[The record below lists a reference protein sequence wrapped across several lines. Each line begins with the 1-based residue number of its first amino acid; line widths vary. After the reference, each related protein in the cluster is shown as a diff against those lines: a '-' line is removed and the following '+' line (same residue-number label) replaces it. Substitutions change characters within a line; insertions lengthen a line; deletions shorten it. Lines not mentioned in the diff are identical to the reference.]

1 MEYKDIDYSKAK
13 KVLEVKDLRV
23 NFKSDSGL
31 VHAVRGVSFD
41 LYKGETLCIV
51 GESGSGKSV
60 TSKTIM
66 GILPVNAIISSGQI
80 LYDGEDLV
88 RVSEEEFHRIRGH
101 KIGMIC
107 QDPLS
112 SLNPIM
118 KVGKQIIEATM
129 INRNVL
135 KRRFNELISK
145 ELVTLRNEKASVIYE
160 ESKMENEVESLK
172 LMITKLDNA
181 IKTSVK
187 TQNVEELNKINKVI
201 KDYFINLHSITESQ
215 IEDLKANIERINETS
230 INENILVNKNIK
242 ELRIEALNIR
252 IAQYEKDLNIEYK
265 EEESRALIQQRIKT
279 LKSNFKV
286 LKERYKHLKPLLK
299 DALKQSKD
307 IAKID
312 NKKYYQ
318 QLVEEKDNKI
328 SVLKQHLSNV
338 LNEINSIVPSL
349 NEEERKLYDLL
360 TKKKKSKK
368 KSVITGIATAI
379 EKEEEIVS
387 TNNCELDKLLAQ
399 KKEIEA
405 EIEKVNSDFVNST
418 KITYSE
424 AKKIALNVMKE
435 VGIPLPEQRFNQ
447 YPFEFSGGMR
457 QRIVIAIALTA
468 NPDILICDEPTT
480 ALDVTIQAQILELI
494 NRLKRERQLS
504 CIFITHDLGVV
515 ANMADRVA
523 VMYAG
528 KIVEYGTSYEVFF
541 DPKHP
546 YTWALLSS
554 IPDIDSKEKLESIPG
569 TPPDMRFPIEG
580 DAFALRSKYAMAI
593 DFKSEPPYFKVSPTH
608 YAATWLLHP
617 KAKKVEMPKIV
628 KTRIENAL
636 KGAKNNEKE

>member
-101 KIGMIC
+101 KIGMIF

-242 ELRIEALNIR
+242 ELRIETLNIR

-279 LKSNFKV
+279 LKANFKV

-338 LNEINSIVPSL
+338 LNEINSIIPSL